1 MEQQAARWTAPSRKL
16 QTLVTEAAPTQ
27 FRLGIL
33 GYGEVGHGLALGLRK
48 AGLASIA
55 AYQRNPERPLT
66 RERARASGVQLVGSL
81 AELAEAADVIVAVT
95 QGAESLG
102 VARAIADSLGP
113 NHAYVD
119 LASATPTA
127 KIEIGVLI
135 AARGA
140 QFADGAIEG
149 SPLEYE
155 HRFPVIVSGPAAE
168 AVAAMLT
175 PWGMRIAVVGAETG
189 KATAIKALRHIV
201 MKGQIALLIECA
213 AATERYGIT
222 NEVLASV
229 AQWHDALPYLENAS
243 RLLRTTTVHAK
254 RRCEEAIVAL
264 NLLEELDIEPIM
276 TRSIVALLGKVA
288 ALGLNERLAGI
299 VPESQQTAI
308 ELLRDYHGG
317 KRSEK

>member
-1 MEQQAARWTAPSRKL
+1 MEQRAANRSAPAGKL
-16 QTLVTEAAPTQ
+16 QTFAPERAPTQ
-27 FRLGIL
+27 FRLGIV

-55 AYQRNPERPLT
+55 AYQRNPERALI
-66 RERARASGVQLVGSL
+66 RDRVRASGVRLVGSL
-81 AELAEAADVIVAVT
+81 AELAEGADVIVAVT
-95 QGAESLG
+95 PGTASLA
-102 VARAIADSLGP
+102 VARAVADSLGP

-119 LASATPTA
+119 LASATPAA

-155 HRFPVIVSGPAAE
+155 HRFPVVVSGPAAE
-168 AVAAMLT
+168 AVAALLA
-175 PWGMRIAVVGAETG
+175 PWGMRIAVVGTETG
-189 KATAIKALRHIV
+189 KATAIKALRHIL

-213 AATERYGIT
+213 AAAERYGIT

-229 AQWHDALPYLENAS
+229 AQWYDALPFLDNAS
-243 RLLRTTTVHAK
+243 RLLRTTTVHAA
-254 RRCEEAIVAL
+254 RRREEAIVAL
-264 NLLEELDIEPIM
+264 NILDELGIEPIM
-276 TRSIVALLGKVA
+276 TRSTVALLGKVA
-288 ALGLNERLAGI
+288 ALKLNEAVGGV
-299 VPESQQTAI
+299 VPGSQQAAI

-317 KRSEK
+317 KVSKK